1 MNTMQLPRRRDLA
14 LAICVGIGLTAC
26 GGGGGNGGVRSSNV
40 PSVPSSNIPSVP
52 SSNIPKD
59 DVPSYNIP
67 KTPPSSGATI
77 KQPPADV
84 QLTATNV
91 QAAHDA
97 GFTGAGVVIGIV
109 DSGINAANPALI
121 GRVGPQ
127 YNYVDPSTN
136 NLSVGD
142 VLGHGTFVAQ
152 VAAGRPVGM
161 FTGGVAPDASLV
173 SARIIADKE
182 PTDDGSGQGNKVTSA
197 DPLGDVNAKM
207 VGAGAR
213 IINNSWGGL
222 YWDAADTATT
232 ASFSNAYGAAKTG
245 AALFV
250 FAAGNSADANPS
262 TVAALPSLDASLAK
276 GWLTVVALDSDH
288 TDTIASYSN
297 RCGIAK
303 SYCLAAPGTVIVTSS
318 DSTTSKVSFVY
329 GAGTSFAAP
338 QVSGAAAVVM
348 QAMPSLSLDDVR
360 QVLLGTADDLG
371 DPGPDAIYGYGRLN
385 LGRAIRGPAKFDW
398 GDFQVNVTGG
408 NLTFANDISG
418 AGGLQATG
426 NSRLTLSG
434 TNSYTGAT
442 TVGSTLTLEAMHGI
456 PAALTVQGNA
466 TAIVHGDIGG
476 DTLVSSILQ
485 TADVTTHVN
494 GNYTQ
499 TSTGRLSQLLG
510 APLIVSGSAS
520 LAGDFYVAGAVSGYV
535 PTSHQQV
542 VGAQSITGT
551 FATTTKANGVF
562 LNATLQYL
570 PSEVWINTTT
580 LSVSQVASTSMSQ
593 SAAAQSSAQRLD
605 GAFQQIDQSLSSSS
619 ASGTSFAT
627 GTLVAAGGIQQAANV
642 QVAQA
647 SLESLS
653 GQLYAAS
660 TAVTLAGIEAGNDAL
675 MTHLDQQ
682 GAGGAWTQAFN
693 GQGGLSRGGFGNVGF
708 SLDGGLAGT
717 DVRLG
722 SNGFAGVAVAQ
733 MQSSGQLSGTFDR
746 QRSRST
752 EGMFYAGSRGANWYG
767 VGRLGFGSFR
777 GNTQRL
783 LRFGDQASFA
793 GGDNTGRYNVA
804 YGEVGY
810 RTDVGAFSL
819 SPFANVEYASIRRD
833 GFQESGGE
841 GFGLSANGQTTS
853 RWQAGF
859 GLRAG
864 ASWLTSAGKLHL
876 DAKLGWQNAFATKGE
891 VFSARYTGIAQ
902 WAPVDGIGL
911 SRRAGTAGMTLGW
924 DVSERT
930 QVGLDVDQRFADRD
944 HSRSASAT
952 FRMAW

>member
-1 MNTMQLPRRRDLA
+1 MNTMQMPRRRELA
-14 LAICVGIGLTAC
+14 LAICVGVGLTAC
-26 GGGGGNGGVRSSNV
+26 GGGGSGVK
-40 PSVPSSNIPSVP
+40 SSNIPSVP
-52 SSNIPKD
+52 SNNIPSVPSNNLQ
-59 DVPSYNIP
+59 DVPSFNIP
-67 KTPPSSGATI
+67 KTPSGGGATI
-77 KQPPADV
+77 AQPASDV

-91 QAAHDA
+91 KAAHDA
-97 GFTGAGVVIGIV
+97 GFTGAGVIIGIA
-109 DSGINAANPALI
+109 DSGVNATNPALA
-121 GRVGPQ
+121 GRVGAE
-127 YNYVDPSTN
+127 YIYVDPASN
-136 NLSVGD
+136 NVGVDD
-142 VLGHGTFVAQ
+142 VVGHGTFVAEI
-152 VAAGRPVGM
+152 AAGRPVGM
-161 FTGGVAPDASLV
+161 FAGGVAPDASIV
-173 SARIIADKE
+173 SARIIADKA

-197 DPLGDVNAKM
+197 DPLGDVNDKL
-207 VGAGAR
+207 VVTSGAR
-213 IINNSWGGL
+213 IINNSWDGV
-222 YWDAADTATT
+222 YWDPADTNTT
-232 ASFSNAYGAAKTG
+232 GNFTDAYLHAAFG
-245 AALFV
+245 NALFV
-250 FAAGNSADANPS
+250 FAAGNHGDPNPS
-262 TVAALPSLDASLAK
+262 TIAQLPTLSPSLEK

-288 TDTIASYSN
+288 PDQIASYSN
-297 RCGIAK
+297 RCGVAK
-303 SYCLAAPGTVIVTSS
+303 NYCMAAPGTIVVVAPDATS
-318 DSTTSKVSFVY
+318 SKVSFVY

-348 QAMPSLSLDDVR
+348 SAFPGLPLDSVR

-371 DPGPDAIYGYGRLN
+371 DAGPDAIYGYGRLN

-398 GDFQVNVTGG
+398 GDFSVRVDGHDAE
-408 NLTFANDISG
+408 FANDISG
-418 AGGLQATG
+418 AGGLQAFG
-426 NSRLTLSG
+426 DSRLTLSG
-434 TNSYTGAT
+434 TNSYEGT
-442 TVGSTLTLEAMHGI
+442 TLVGSTLTLEAMHGI
-456 PAALTVQGNA
+456 PGALNVQDNA

-476 DTLVSSILQ
+476 DVRVSSTLQ
-485 TADVTTHVN
+485 TGDTSTHVN
-494 GNYTQ
+494 GNYVQ
-499 TSTGRLSQLLG
+499 TATGRLSQLIG
-510 APLIVSGSAS
+510 APLIVSGTAALS
-520 LAGDFYVAGAVSGYV
+520 GDFHVAGSVSGYT

-542 VGAQSITGT
+542 LTASAVSGMFTGMSKGT
-551 FATTTKANGVF
+551 GV
-562 LNATLQYL
+562 LINSTLQYL
-570 PSEVWINTTT
+570 PTEVWIDTTT
-580 LSVSQVASTSMSQ
+580 LSVTQVASTTMRQ
-593 SAAAQSSAQRLD
+593 SAAAQSSAQRLE
-605 GAFQQIDQSLSSSS
+605 GAFQQIDHSLSS
-619 ASGTSFAT
+619 ASPSGQSFAT
-627 GTLVAAGGIQQAANV
+627 GTLVAAGGIQQSAST

-682 GAGGAWTQAFN
+682 GAGGAWTQSFN

-708 SLDGGLAGT
+708 NLDGGLAGH
-717 DVRLG
+717 DIRLG
-722 SNGFAGVAVAQ
+722 TNGFAGVAVAQ
-733 MQSSGQLSGTFDR
+733 MRSTGQLSGNFDR

-752 EGMFYAGSRGANWYG
+752 EGTLYAGSRGANWYG
-767 VGRLGFGSFR
+767 VGRFGFGSFR

-810 RTDVGAFSL
+810 RTEAGAFSL
-819 SPFANVEYASIRRD
+819 TPFANVEYASIRRD
-833 GFQESGGE
+833 GFQEFGGE

-864 ASWLTSAGKLHL
+864 ASWLTSMGKLHL

-930 QVGLDVDQRFADRD
+930 QVGFDVDQRFADRD

>member
-1 MNTMQLPRRRDLA
+1 MNTMQMPRRRELA
-14 LAICVGIGLTAC
+14 LAVCVGIGLTAC
-26 GGGGGNGGVRSSNV
+26 GGGGSGGVR
-40 PSVPSSNIPSVP
+40 SSNIPSVP
-52 SSNIPKD
+52 SNNIPSVPSNNLQ
-59 DVPSYNIP
+59 DVPSFNIP
-67 KTPPSSGATI
+67 KTPSTGATI
-77 KQPPADV
+77 AQPPVDV

-91 QAAHDA
+91 KPAHDA
-97 GFTGAGVVIGIV
+97 GFTGAGIVIGIA
-109 DSGINAANPALI
+109 DSGVNASNPALT
-121 GRVGPQ
+121 GRVGAE
-127 YNYVDPSTN
+127 YIYVDPATN
-136 NLSVGD
+136 NVAVDD
-142 VLGHGTFVAQ
+142 VVGHGTIVAEI
-152 VAAGRPVGM
+152 AAGRPYGSFV
-161 FTGGVAPDASLV
+161 GGVAPDASIV
-173 SARIIADKE
+173 SARIIADKA
-182 PTDDGSGQGNKVTSA
+182 PVDDGSGQGNKVTSA
-197 DPLGDVNAKM
+197 DPLGDVNDKL
-207 VGAGAR
+207 VVTSGAR
-213 IINNSWGGL
+213 IVNNSWGGL
-222 YWDAADTATT
+222 YWDPADKDTT
-232 ASFSNAYGAAKTG
+232 ANFATAYLHASMGH
-245 AALFV
+245 ALFV
-250 FAAGNSADANPS
+250 FAAGNEGRDDPS
-262 TVAALPSLDASLAK
+262 TVAALPSLVPSLEK
-276 GWLTVVALDSDH
+276 GWLTVVALDSNHVDQ
-288 TDTIASYSN
+288 IASYSN
-297 RCGIAK
+297 RCGIAQ
-303 SYCLAAPGTVIVTSS
+303 SYCLAAPGAVVVVAPDAKSGSGQTSY
-318 DSTTSKVSFVY
+318 VY

-348 QAMPSLSLDDVR
+348 SAMPGLSLDSVR

-371 DPGPDAIYGYGRLN
+371 APGPDAVYGYGRLN
-385 LGRAIRGPAKFDW
+385 VGRAIRGPAKFDW
-398 GDFQVNVTGG
+398 GDFTAGVYGHDAE
-408 NLTFANDISG
+408 FANDISG
-418 AGGLQATG
+418 AGGLRAFG
-426 NSRLTLSG
+426 DSHLTLSG
-434 TNSYTGAT
+434 NNTYQGMTLA
-442 TVGSTLTLEAMHGI
+442 GSSITLEAMHGV
-456 PAALTVQGNA
+456 PGALTVQDSA

-476 DTLVSSILQ
+476 NANVMATLQ
-485 TADVTTHVN
+485 TADTATHVT
-494 GNYTQ
+494 GNYVQ

-510 APLIVSGSAS
+510 APLIVSGTAT
-520 LAGDFYVAGAVSGYV
+520 LAGEFHVAGAVSGYV

-542 VGAQSITGT
+542 LTASAISGGFS
-551 FATTTKANGVF
+551 TTTKANGVF
-562 LNATLQYL
+562 LNASLQYL
-570 PSEVWINTTT
+570 PAEVWIDTTT

-605 GAFQQIDQSLSSSS
+605 GAFQQIDRSLTSTST
-619 ASGTSFAT
+619 GTTSFAT
-627 GTLVAAGGIQQAANV
+627 GTLVAAGGIQQSANT

-675 MTHLDQQ
+675 MSHLDHQ
-682 GAGGAWTQAFN
+682 GAGGAWMQSFN

-708 SLDGGLAGT
+708 NLDGGLAGN

-722 SNGFAGVAVAQ
+722 ANGFAGVAVAQ
-733 MQSSGQLSGTFDR
+733 MRSTGQLSNSFDR

-752 EGMFYAGSRGANWYG
+752 EGMLYAGSRGANWYG
-767 VGRLGFGSFR
+767 VGRLGFGNFR

-810 RTDVGAFSL
+810 RTDAGAFSL
-819 SPFANVEYASIRRD
+819 TPYANVEYASIRRD

-864 ASWLTSAGKLHL
+864 ASWLTSMGKLHL

-930 QVGLDVDQRFADRD
+930 QVGFDIDQRFADRD